1 MSSSHSLNPPLNAV
15 HGDLGDTED
24 AGDTGDVGRGSLHV
38 CERMI
43 PGLPGRG
50 RGLLRM
56 DRVLFGELGFFLRC
70 IRFSR
75 AAISSSGAYLF
86 VLVESHH
93 NLWNARRG
101 RRRRELEYDMDV
113 CTKHACA

>member
-15 HGDLGDTED
+15 HGDRGDTED

-50 RGLLRM
+50 RGLPRM
-56 DRVLFGELGFFLRC
+56 DRVLFGEVGFFLRC
-70 IRFSR
+70 IRFSK
-75 AAISSSGAYLF
+75 AAISSSGAYLL
-86 VLVESHH
+86 VLA
-93 NLWNARRG
+93 LAYGGKITIYGMRG
-101 RRRRELEYDMDV
+101 EEDEDV
-113 CTKHACA
+113 N